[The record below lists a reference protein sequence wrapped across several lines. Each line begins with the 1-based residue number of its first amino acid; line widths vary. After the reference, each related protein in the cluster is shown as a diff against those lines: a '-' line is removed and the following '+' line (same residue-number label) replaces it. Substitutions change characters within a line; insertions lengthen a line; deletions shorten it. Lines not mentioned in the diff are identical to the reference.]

1 PSARSRGHGHHWVPA
16 FAGTTSL
23 FPVPCSPFPVASI
36 GVVVIASHRWAD
48 YAAGRGTASHHL
60 FKAPDMT
67 YDPSRIDDAVLALL
81 AAFSF
86 DGGRSW
92 KGFDFDVMD
101 RLHAQGF
108 IENPVGKAKSV
119 WITPEGIER
128 GRKLAE
134 LMFGT
139 RPADSR

>member
-1 PSARSRGHGHHWVPA
+1 
-16 FAGTTSL
+16 
-23 FPVPCSPFPVASI
+23 
-36 GVVVIASHRWAD
+36 
-48 YAAGRGTASHHL
+48 
-60 FKAPDMT
+60 MT

-101 RLHAQGF
+101 RLHARGF